1 MNLEN
6 IKLKPCP
13 FCGSKATLIVDSR
26 LFEPYAL
33 VRCENCSAETK
44 KMIQGV
50 KYCAADEA
58 VKIWNR
64 RAIPDEVVSEVEN
77 AFIAVDEQLSNILNE
92 LRRKVEAGDFK
103 EVIRNI
109 IEELYAREDNN
120 EETVHIP
127 ADSDPA

>member
-1 MNLEN
+1 M
-6 IKLKPCP
+6 
-13 FCGSKATLIVDSR
+13 
-26 LFEPYAL
+26 
-33 VRCENCSAETK
+33 
-44 KMIQGV
+44 
-50 KYCAADEA
+50 
-58 VKIWNR
+58 
-64 RAIPDEVVSEVEN
+64 EN

-109 IEELYAREDNN
+109 IEELYVREDNN